1 MATYLLRNRVALL
14 RVAAPPV
21 NSLGLAARK
30 GIADGLLRAKADNA
44 SAVVLAGEGKTFPA
58 GADIAEFA
66 AGGHLTSPTLGDL
79 IEQLEGSEIPT
90 VAAIHGTALGGGME
104 LALACHHRIMQAGSQ
119 VGLPEVH
126 LGLIP
131 GAGGTQR
138 LPRLVGPERAIQLM
152 ATGASVKAERALAD
166 GIVDEVITK
175 EQNLIECAVEYAE
188 KVAAEASMRVVSS
201 LPVPEPSGGG
211 SFYADLRANPP
222 KEMRADAA
230 LAVVD
235 AVEAAATSGSFAEG
249 LRREAEL
256 FEALSVSTQAKA
268 RQHAFFAERQ
278 IGKIVGL
285 GKGVKPRPVASALVV
300 GAGTMGQGI
309 AMCFASAG
317 LPVTLLDSNEEALAR
332 GVATVRKNYE
342 ATAKKGR
349 LTSEQVESN
358 MGRIGTTTS
367 YDDARVREA
376 DVAVEAAFETLEVKH
391 AVMAALDAACKPG
404 CVLATNTSTLD
415 IDAIAS
421 ATARPAEVVGMHF
434 FSPANVMPLLE
445 NVRGTQTSD
454 EVIATTMAIG
464 KALRKKAV
472 LARSCFGFIG
482 NRMLEGYCREAIY
495 LLEEGCVPR
504 QVDEPLRSF
513 GMPMGPLQ
521 MCDLA
526 GNDIGY
532 KVRQGLGLHEV
543 TTERYYGGLADTL
556 VEGGRLGQKTKV
568 GWYDYSAGRAPVDDP
583 EVASMIEKH
592 SAALG
597 MTRREISADEVLDRC
612 LLPMVNEGFKVLEEG
627 IAQRESDIDVVYL
640 YGYGFPRH
648 RGGPMHWARHGRD
661 GGLPKLVDDLA
672 KYAEQHPQVSHW
684 KPSQL
689 LLDEAAKA

>member
-1 MATYLLRNRVALL
+1 MTASYLLRNRVALL
-14 RVAAPPV
+14 RVASPPV

-30 GIADGLLRAKADNA
+30 GIADGLRRAKADGA
-44 SAVVLAGEGKTFPA
+44 SAVVLSGEGRTFPA

-66 AGGHLTSPTLGDL
+66 AGGHLTSPTLGEL
-79 IEQLEGSEIPT
+79 ITQLEESDIPT
-90 VAAIHGTALGGGME
+90 VAAIHGTALGGGLE
-104 LALACHHRIMQAGSQ
+104 LALACDHRIMQVGSQ

-138 LPRLVGPERAIQLM
+138 LPRLVGPERAVQLM
-152 ATGASVKAERALAD
+152 ATGASVKADRALAD
-166 GIVDEVITK
+166 GIVDDLVNK
-175 EQNLIECAVEYAE
+175 EDDLMEQAVAYAE
-188 KVAAEASMRVVSS
+188 KVADAPKRVVSS
-201 LPVPEPSGGG
+201 LPVPEPPEGNY
-211 SFYADLRANPP
+211 FAALRAKPP

-249 LRREAEL
+249 MRREAEI
-256 FEALSVSTQAKA
+256 FEALSRSTQAQA

-278 IGKIVGL
+278 IGKVVGM
-285 GKGVKPRPVASALVV
+285 GKGVAPRPVKSALVI

-317 LPVTLLDSNEEALAR
+317 LPVTLLDSSEEALQR
-332 GVATVRKNYE
+332 GVATVRRNYE
-342 ATAKKGR
+342 ATAAKGR
-349 LTSEQVESN
+349 LSSEAVELN
-358 MGRIGTTTS
+358 MGRIRTTTS
-367 YDDARVREA
+367 YKDVGVREA

-454 EVIATTMAIG
+454 EVIATAMALG
-464 KALRKKAV
+464 KVLRKKAV

-482 NRMLEGYCREAIY
+482 NRMLEGYCREAIFM
-495 LLEEGCVPR
+495 LEEGCVPK
-504 QVDEPLRSF
+504 QVDKPLRAF

-532 KVRQGLGLHEV
+532 KVRQGLGLHKV
-543 TTERYYGGLADTL
+543 TSERYYGGLADTL
-556 VEGGRLGQKTKV
+556 VESGRLGQKTKA

-583 EVASMIEKH
+583 EVVAMIEAH

-597 MTRREISADEVLDRC
+597 MARREISAEEVLDRC
-612 LLPMVNEGFKVLEEG
+612 LLPLVNEGFKVLEEG

-648 RGGPMHWARHGRD
+648 RGGPLHWARHGRE
-661 GGLPKLVDDLA
+661 GGLRKLVDDLA
-672 KYAEQHPQVSHW
+672 MYAEQHPQVAHW
-684 KPSQL
+684 RPSQL